1 MADMQAAPATDSAA
15 AAAPTT
21 GGGFVIEIYV
31 MPDGTMSVMSKP
43 LAEEI
48 EAEGEE
54 AGKGQVVK
62 SFGEALKVALG
73 LYQAGGSTGDDEF
86 SEGYGSTA
94 PQTEDTVSMEPS
106 ADLGAR

>member
-1 MADMQAAPATDSAA
+1 MADMQDAPATDSAA
-15 AAAPTT
+15 AAAPATQQ
-21 GGGFVIEIYV
+21 GFVIEIYV
-31 MPDGTMSVMSKP
+31 MGDGTMSVLSKP

-54 AGKGQVVK
+54 ASKGQVVK
-62 SFGEALKVALG
+62 SFGEALKTALA

-94 PQTEDTVSMEPS
+94 PKGEDTVSMEPS

>member
-1 MADMQAAPATDSAA
+1 MDDMQAAPSTDSAA

-54 AGKGQVVK
+54 AGKGQPAK
-62 SFGEALKVALG
+62 SFGEALKLALQ

-86 SEGYGSTA
+86 AEGYGSSA
-94 PQTEDTVSMEPS
+94 PKGEETVSMEPS
-106 ADLGAR
+106 AEMGAR